1 MRKNVS
7 RSRRP
12 LAFLLCILL
21 LAGAIL
27 PTLPAISANEI
38 PDDRYECEDA
48 TVLAADG
55 VTVIGMSRQADANA
69 SGGAV
74 AGNTGGKYFVFENV
88 NEGNCI
94 HIAYASPNTNSMIL
108 SIRYPWETTYHAAG
122 VIPFSTSNSWSMSS
136 SYIAI
141 SPLVYIP
148 EGSDIR
154 IRPAVDCN
162 LDCLWITTETDSDMA
177 EVPANTLPVAGLS
190 SNTET
195 DIMATYAKRL
205 TLTAG
210 ESVTFRAP
218 DTGHDCNVLNI
229 SYSAEDEASV
239 ALVRGGASI
248 GQAALP
254 ATQYRTY
261 GGAGMR
267 TETFAAGEELTLTCT
282 AGTVSLDYIAV
293 NYAPDPEVVE
303 IKTLPDKGERMTISL
318 DGIWAIGATSLPTG
332 DIPSAV
338 PEEVSFADSIP
349 VPGLWSSA
357 AYDLG
362 DYASSLSWYQK
373 TILLDAAPEGQV
385 LLHIGAAQYGRHIYV
400 NGQYVDSYEYNY
412 SRSYTDITSY
422 LHEGENSLVIML
434 GSASWQRSDP
444 TCQAHVLYDGES
456 MAEEPGITDSVSLIF
471 NAAPEVAAVQTAP
484 DIDAG
489 TLDVQVTLQNRAEQA
504 VTSDVTISIY
514 ELGVYHDGV
523 PDREEIKVAEYVRT
537 GVQVGAQSSQTF
549 TVNDLSLSDWSRD
562 KCWSPESPFLYR
574 VEIRTS
580 GDTYSTRFGMR
591 TFDFDPETKYAR
603 LNGEIRYLFGTNV
616 VIERYFD
623 DPLCG
628 TTPWQED
635 WVRKLYT
642 EFRETNWDCFRTHM
656 GHASELW
663 YDLAD
668 EMGLMIFDEYPFWGM
683 DNDGCSAESL
693 LPEIYTWIDTRANH
707 PSVIVFDAQNEVANY
722 SVTTEVVKKG
732 RAYDLQ
738 SRPWDNGWSAPVGE
752 NDPVECHPY
761 IIGANGISGLNDMEV
776 SKPVITTA
784 NIGMTYEDYP
794 DHPYI
799 LNEHGEYWINRE
811 GVAMSGTAGT
821 WNAALHGATNEE
833 RLTYYADL
841 MAAQIEAFR
850 TERAYVG
857 LLFFNGLG
865 SSTSSAQ
872 GVTSDILSPDVSTAQ
887 SLQIRPYT
895 KARLAD
901 AFADLGIVIDEY
913 TEEVKRGKQIDLPIV
928 LINDTGEDICDLP
941 VTIKI
946 MSGDTVLYAER
957 ITMSVEAFSAD
968 TQGVTRETLSVDV
981 PAYRD
986 YCSNNKVLTVTAS
999 YELDGQTVTSQ
1010 RKWKIRGGSSQTD
1023 EDLPVYDWLP
1033 NQDETETET
1042 TPDTSPVTLPET
1054 TPETSSETV
1063 PETIPAT
1070 APDTAEI
1077 APNTLPE
1084 TTPTEAATS
1093 DSDTPAEED
1102 GCGSVVGGSVLL
1114 LALPTAAVLLGT
1126 RRRRRKVN

>member
-1 MRKNVS
+1 MRKYVS
-7 RSRRP
+7 RSRRL

-27 PTLPAISANEI
+27 PALPAISANDI
-38 PDDRYECEDA
+38 PTDRYECEDA

-55 VTVIGMSRQADANA
+55 VTVIAMSRQADADA

-94 HIAYASPNTNSMIL
+94 HIAYASPNTNSMSL

-122 VIPFSTSNSWSMSS
+122 TIPFSTSNSWSMSS

-154 IRPAVDCN
+154 ISPAVDCN
-162 LDCLWITTETDSDMA
+162 LDCLWITTETDSDMV
-177 EVPANTLPVAGLS
+177 EVPVNTLPVADLS
-190 SNTET
+190 SNTEV

-229 SYSAEDEASV
+229 SYSAEAEASV
-239 ALVRGGASI
+239 TLTHSGAMI
-248 GQAALP
+248 GQTTLP
-254 ATQYRTY
+254 ATPYRTY
-261 GGAGMR
+261 SGAGMR
-267 TETFAAGEELTLTCT
+267 TETFAAGEEMTLTCI
-282 AGTVSLDYIAV
+282 AGTVSFDYIAV

-303 IKTLPDKGERMTISL
+303 IRTLPDKGERMTVSL
-318 DGIWAIGATSLPTG
+318 DGIWAIGTTSLPT
-332 DIPSAV
+332 DSIPSTV
-338 PEEVSFADSIP
+338 PESISFTDSIP

-362 DYASSLSWYQK
+362 DYTSALCWYQK
-373 TILLDAAPEGQV
+373 TVVLDKAPEGQV

-422 LHEGENSLVIML
+422 LHEGENSVVIML
-434 GSASWQRSDP
+434 GSAAWQRSDP
-444 TCQAHVLYDGES
+444 SCPAHVLYDGES
-456 MAEEPGITDSVSLIF
+456 MAEEPGFTDSVSLIF

-489 TLDVQVTLQNRAEQA
+489 TLDVQVTLQNRAAQA

-523 PDREEIKVAEYVRT
+523 PDRKEVKVGEYT
-537 GVQVGAQSSQTF
+537 KSGVSVDAQGKVTF
-549 TVNDLSLSDWSRD
+549 TVNAIALSDWSRD

-574 VEIRTS
+574 IEIRTS

-722 SVTTEVVKKG
+722 SVTTEIVKKG

-738 SRPWDNGWSAPVGE
+738 SRPRDNGWSAPVGE

-811 GVAMSGTAGT
+811 GAAMSGTAGT
-821 WNAALHGATNEE
+821 WNNALPRATNEE

-865 SSTSSAQ
+865 SSTASAQ
-872 GVTSDILSPDVSTAQ
+872 GVTSDILSPDVSTAE

-913 TEEVKRGKQIDLPIV
+913 TEEVKRGKTMTLPIV
-928 LINDTGEDICDLP
+928 LINDTGKDIHDLP
-941 VTIKI
+941 VTLTVK
-946 MSGDTVLYAER
+946 SGDTVLYAER

-968 TQGVTRETLSVDV
+968 AQGVTRETLSVDV
-981 PAYRD
+981 PSYRD

-999 YELDGQTVTSQ
+999 YELDGQTVCSQ
-1010 RKWKIRGGSSQTD
+1010 RNWKVKGGSSLTD
-1023 EDLPVYDWLP
+1023 DELPVYDWLSKP
-1033 NQDETETET
+1033 EETDTETAAPTE
-1042 TPDTSPVTLPET
+1042 PDT
-1054 TPETSSETV
+1054 TPETEPDSTV
-1063 PETIPAT
+1063 ESTTAT
-1070 APDTAEI
+1070 
-1077 APNTLPE
+1077 E
-1084 TTPTEAATS
+1084 TTTEVVTTS
-1093 DSDTPAEED
+1093 APSES
-1102 GCGSVVGGSVLL
+1102 GCGSVVSGSILL
-1114 LALPTAAVLLGT
+1114 LALPTVAVLLAS